1 MKQELLARLSAL
13 GILPEKEAIDL
24 MLSAESPSYLCDLLE
39 ERAKSGDLLLL
50 TKQMV
55 QGLVI
60 QTQEKEP
67 AALAEPALI
76 QVSKDQTAA
85 QPSQVQEPTQPQEAQ
100 NQNTIQEE
108 PAQSLAA
115 HKAIPLSSANQTLEV
130 TILRNHTQTN
140 AKAVMENFVFY
151 FNSRYEKL
159 RNLLSKR
166 QLQNTTSIMHLKPG
180 AKATVIGMV
189 KDKRTS
195 KNGHIM
201 LELEDQTGT
210 TTALIMKSKEELMKK
225 MSEIVFDEVVAV
237 TGAVSDRIMFA
248 DEITL
253 PEIPINNTPKQFNA
267 KAAVAFLS
275 DIHVGSEKFLE
286 HDFERFLAWT
296 NGRLGSKEQKE
307 LAAKLSCIV
316 IAGDVVDG
324 IGVYPGQERELSIL
338 NLEAQFEKLAELLS
352 QIPEHITIVLSPG
365 NHDAVRLA
373 QPQPPLDNQFTKS
386 LDRMK
391 NLIRVSNPAQISIHP
406 KGEHPDSGLNVLI
419 YHGTGFDGL
428 IEQIPALKEGYSKPD
443 LVARVMLQKRH
454 LSPIYGMDVAAELN
468 DNMTIDQ
475 VPDIFHSGHVHVNA
489 YTTYRGVKIINS
501 GCWQSQTDFQKM
513 HEHMPTPARV
523 PIFDFETSQVKQV
536 NFSAK

>member
-24 MLSAESPSYLCDLLE
+24 ILSAESPFCLCDLLE
-39 ERAKSGDLLLL
+39 ERAKHEDFLLL

-60 QTQEKEP
+60 QIQEKAPANSPKEP
-67 AALAEPALI
+67 EPI
-76 QVSKDQTAA
+76 QYK
-85 QPSQVQEPTQPQEAQ
+85 QVQEAQEAP
-100 NQNTIQEE
+100 NPKEGAIKTIQEE
-108 PAQSLAA
+108 PAQSLGA
-115 HKAIPLSSANQTLEV
+115 HKTSPISSSNQGLEV
-130 TILRNHTQTN
+130 TILRNYDQTN
-140 AKAVMENFVFY
+140 ARAAMENFVFY

-159 RNLLSKR
+159 RNLLAKR

-180 AKATVIGMV
+180 ANATVIGMV
-189 KDKRTS
+189 KDKRIS

-210 TTALIMKSKEELMKK
+210 TTALFMKTKEDLMKK
-225 MSEIVFDEVVAV
+225 MAEIVFDEVVAV

-248 DEITL
+248 DDITL
-253 PEIPINNTPKQFNA
+253 PEIPVNNTTKQFHA
-267 KAAVAFLS
+267 KAAVAFIS

-296 NGRLGSKEQKE
+296 NGRIGSKEQKE

-316 IAGDVVDG
+316 IAGDAVDG
-324 IGVYPGQERELSIL
+324 IGVYPGQEKELAIL
-338 NLEAQFEKLAELLS
+338 DLECQFKRLAELLS
-352 QIPEHITIVLSPG
+352 QIPEHIKIVLSPG

-373 QPQPPLDNQFTKS
+373 QPQPPLDNQFTKPLDS
-386 LDRMK
+386 LK
-391 NLIRVSNPAQISIHP
+391 NLIRVSNPAQISIHT
-406 KGEHPDSGLNVLI
+406 KGQHPDSGLNVLI

-428 IEQIPALKEGYSKPD
+428 IEQVPSLKDGYTKPD
-443 LVARVMLQKRH
+443 LVAKAMLQKRH
-454 LSPIYGMDVAAELN
+454 LSPIYGMDVAAEMH

-489 YTTYRGVKIINS
+489 YNTYRGVKIINS

-513 HEHMPTPARV
+513 HEHMPTPGRV
-523 PIFDFETSQVKQV
+523 QIFDFETSQVKQV
-536 NFSAK
+536 NFSTK